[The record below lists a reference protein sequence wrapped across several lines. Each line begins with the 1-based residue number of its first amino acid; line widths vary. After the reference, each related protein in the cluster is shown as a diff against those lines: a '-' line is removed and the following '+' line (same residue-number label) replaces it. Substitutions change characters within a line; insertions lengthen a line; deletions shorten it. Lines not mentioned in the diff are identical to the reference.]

1 MSSTSLC
8 TEWDATSKLYPRTDT
23 GQKES
28 HETYPLTPSHEIYP
42 PTPFPWNSMHCRRWG
57 GGEEQKAPHHNSLV
71 THLGKRQRFI
81 QMDWKSSLGDIL
93 PHQILQNAINE
104 HSLSSQLTA
113 KTLWT
118 HLHRLYVLRSL
129 GLGNLLRGLLCLERD
144 TALNNIID
152 IRPNHSEI
160 SFRQNMGPSVVK
172 LKPLIPPNH
181 QNKFT
186 HWCIKA

>member
-1 MSSTSLC
+1 MPHQSCILGLILVRRNPMKPTHLPPPMKSI
-8 TEWDATSKLYPRTDT
+8 PPPP
-23 GQKES
+23 S
-28 HETYPLTPSHEIYP
+28 HETACTVGD
-42 PTPFPWNSMHCRRWG
+42 G

-152 IRPNHSEI
+152 IRPDHSEI

-186 HWCIKA
+186 H